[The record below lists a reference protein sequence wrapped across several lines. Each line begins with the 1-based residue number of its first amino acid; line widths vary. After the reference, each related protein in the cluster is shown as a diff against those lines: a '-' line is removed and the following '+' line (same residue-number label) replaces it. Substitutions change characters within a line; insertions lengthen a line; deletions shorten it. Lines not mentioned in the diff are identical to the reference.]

1 MGDFAVH
8 CCFNLFH
15 QPMVHPCDMLLF
27 AVNKKQK
34 NTPKV
39 PKHSYLIIP
48 ALWYIAC
55 DSSFIPPQSLTWNL
69 KMMVSNRNLLFQWL
83 IFRFHV
89 KLQGC
94 TLNIIS
100 LGRETPRRLP
110 QTCKM
115 LRESWAREPM
125 KWPLMFLAGD
135 EHHPI
140 GSIFGLWKPRFTK

>member
-100 LGRETPRRLP
+100 LGREPRGDCPRP
-110 QTCKM
+110 
-115 LRESWAREPM
+115 ARCCG
-125 KWPLMFLAGD
+125 KL
-135 EHHPI
+135 
-140 GSIFGLWKPRFTK
+140 GSRAHEMTVDVLGGWWTSPHRIHIWFVET